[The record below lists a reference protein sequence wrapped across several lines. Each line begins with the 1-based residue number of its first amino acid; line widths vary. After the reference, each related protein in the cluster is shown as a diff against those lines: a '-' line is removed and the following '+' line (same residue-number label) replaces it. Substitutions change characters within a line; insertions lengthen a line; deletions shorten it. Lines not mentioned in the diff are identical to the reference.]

1 MVGHDMSWASF
12 HVLEVMSS
20 PKYHQKRVGYL
31 GAVQSFRPDTEVLM
45 LATNL
50 LKKDLASTTPTIISL
65 PIATLPHVI
74 TPSLALSTLQDLL
87 PRMSHSHANIRKKT
101 LVTLYRL
108 ALVYPEALRAAWPKI
123 KERLMDPNEDPS
135 VTAAIVN
142 VVCELGWRRPN
153 DFLPLA
159 PRLFDLLVDG
169 GNNWM
174 AIKLIKLFAKLTPLE
189 PRLVRKLLS
198 PLTNIMSTTSSMS
211 LLYECINGII
221 QGGILGSSG
230 DASGSDEIATLCV
243 NKLRGMIMI
252 DGDPN
257 LKYVALLAF
266 NKIVLTHPFLVS
278 QQEDVILECIDS
290 PDITI
295 RIQAL
300 DLVQGMVT
308 SENLT
313 TVVSRLM
320 KQLKSSAPSKD
331 GARSASPSAS
341 PLDGSDDE
349 AQETI
354 TAPSTTKGQA
364 PPLPDDYRVD
374 VIGRILY
381 MCAKDNYANIADFDW
396 YIDVL
401 TQLVRM
407 APATRVTD
415 SESTG
420 SSSIKTSGDVSEKI
434 GNELRNVAVK
444 VRAMR
449 STVVRAAEII
459 LTQLNTDTPAGH
471 SITSPALKSVGW
483 ILGEYSLLLSAP
495 DDTLNALL
503 QLLSRTSSPEVTTT
517 ALHATAKVFATIA
530 GDATEPWTSQ
540 RKSRITL
547 LMARI
552 VDAFE
557 PFTLHP
563 NLEVQGRAVEFTELL
578 KLTAEAASAQ
588 AVTTEDSEQ
597 DAPLLLTQAMP
608 SLFKGWELNSVAVGA
623 QRNVPVPGDLDLD
636 EPIHANLNALLS
648 SEDQITFSS
657 AETDEF
663 EVYYNERPAPTSI
676 SSASAPAIA
685 RLADPAD
692 DYVDSYQQAS
702 EDSYLDADI
711 VARRKAERM
720 ERNRDD
726 PFYIPSGGRSQGTST
741 PIHNILHDNNGP
753 DLDIDSIPIMELDLN
768 KLASPTAPT
777 KKSAPK
783 PRQKVVVAAD
793 ETLDGGDGSGT
804 RSYDSETNADST
816 AKTKAR
822 KIKNSL
828 LQVDSSHIGSFN
840 LEGDPAVDPEREDAE
855 MQRAMKEVER
865 LRLEM
870 QRANERIQVAQGVDV
885 EGTVVASKKGKKKKK
900 ATEPVYDEE
909 GNVVEKPKVKKKKK
923 ARAVV
928 IEGDEGAG
936 EVEGAEVVEKKKK
949 KKKKV
954 EGAEPPGM
962 LV

>member
-1 MVGHDMSWASF
+1 M
-12 HVLEVMSS
+12 
-20 PKYHQKRVGYL
+20 
-31 GAVQSFRPDTEVLM
+31 
-45 LATNL
+45 
-50 LKKDLASTTPTIISL
+50 
-65 PIATLPHVI
+65 
-74 TPSLALSTLQDLL
+74 
-87 PRMSHSHANIRKKT
+87 
-101 LVTLYRL
+101 
-108 ALVYPEALRAAWPKI
+108 
-123 KERLMDPNEDPS
+123 
-135 VTAAIVN
+135 
-142 VVCELGWRRPN
+142 
-153 DFLPLA
+153 
-159 PRLFDLLVDG
+159 
-169 GNNWM
+169 
-174 AIKLIKLFAKLTPLE
+174 
-189 PRLVRKLLS
+189 
-198 PLTNIMSTTSSMS
+198 
-211 LLYECINGII
+211 
-221 QGGILGSSG
+221 
-230 DASGSDEIATLCV
+230 
-243 NKLRGMIMI
+243 
-252 DGDPN
+252 
-257 LKYVALLAF
+257 KYVALLAF

-308 SENLT
+308 SDNLT

-331 GARSASPSAS
+331 KARSASPSAS
-341 PLDGSDDE
+341 PSGGSDDE
-349 AQETI
+349 AEEAI
-354 TAPSTTKGQA
+354 TAPARRKDQA
-364 PPLPDDYRVD
+364 PPLPDDYRAD
-374 VIGRILY
+374 VIGRILF
-381 MCAKDNYANIADFDW
+381 MCAKDNYANVADFDW

-407 APATRVTD
+407 APVPRASD
-415 SESTG
+415 PEAFASG
-420 SSSIKTSGDVSEKI
+420 SSKNAGDVSEKI

-459 LTQLNTDTPAGH
+459 LAQLNSDTPPGH
-471 SITSPALKSVGW
+471 FITSGSLKSVGW
-483 ILGEYSLLLSAP
+483 ILGEYAVLLSSP
-495 DDTLNALL
+495 EDTLNALL
-503 QLLSRTSSPEVTTT
+503 QLLSRTSVPEVTTT
-517 ALHATAKVFATIA
+517 TLHATAKVFASIA
-530 GDATEPWTSQ
+530 GDETEPWTSQ

-588 AVTTEDSEQ
+588 AVSTEESEQ

-608 SLFKGWELNSVAVGA
+608 SLFQGWELNSVAAGA

-648 SEDQITFSS
+648 AEDSIPLSS
-657 AETDEF
+657 AEADEF

-676 SSASAPAIA
+676 SSASAPAIT
-685 RLADPAD
+685 RLADPVD
-692 DYVDSYQQAS
+692 DQVDSYQQAS

-777 KKSAPK
+777 HKPSAPK
-783 PRQKVVVAAD
+783 PRQKVIIAAD
-793 ETLDGGDGSGT
+793 ETLDGGET
-804 RSYDSETNADST
+804 RSYDSDPTADST
-816 AKTKAR
+816 AAKTKAR
-822 KIKNSL
+822 KLKNSL

-840 LEGDPAVDPEREDAE
+840 LEGDDSTIDPEREDVE

-900 ATEPVYDEE
+900 TVAAEPVFDEE

-923 ARAVV
+923 ARAAV
-928 IEGDEGAG
+928 IEGQEGTG
-936 EVEGAEVVEKKKK
+936 EAQEVVEKKKK
-949 KKKKV
+949 KKKKA
-954 EGAEPPGM
+954 EGEEPQEV